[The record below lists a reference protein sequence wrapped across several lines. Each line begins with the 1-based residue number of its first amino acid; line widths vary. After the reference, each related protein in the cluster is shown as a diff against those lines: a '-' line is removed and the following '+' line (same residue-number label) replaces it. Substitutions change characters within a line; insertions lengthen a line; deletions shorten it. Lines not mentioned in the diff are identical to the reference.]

1 MKKLAIAANALL
13 AVLAISSLASCS
25 SNSNTNDSVEA
36 SAVKGNDSV
45 AAVAPQINI
54 RFINEDTIS
63 ANYNLAKDFK
73 EQAIREYSKLENA
86 RQARANEIQKFGAQI
101 EQKMKS
107 NGYLSEASY
116 NADMAKINKMQEDAQ
131 NYLANMQRNT
141 EQQLAA
147 QQQQLTDSI
156 NAFIKEYNATKHYD
170 AILYRAAGVYF
181 NPALD
186 ITNEVLEGLNA
197 SYNKVKK

>member
-1 MKKLAIAANALL
+1 MKKLAIAANALI

-25 SNSNTNDSVEA
+25 SNATDPSGEVLTKTA
-36 SAVKGNDSV
+36 DSV
-45 AAVAPQINI
+45 AAVMPQINI

-86 RQARANEIQKFGAQI
+86 RQAKANEIQKFGAQI

-156 NAFIKEYNATKHYD
+156 NAFIQEYNATKQYD

-186 ITNEVLEGLNA
+186 ITNEVLQGLNA
-197 SYNKVKK
+197 RYNKVKK

>member
-1 MKKLAIAANALL
+1 MKKSAIAANALI

-25 SNSNTNDSVEA
+25 SNSTEAPGESVPAGKDSVT
-36 SAVKGNDSV
+36 AVTP
-45 AAVAPQINI
+45 AINI
-54 RFINEDTIS
+54 RYINEDTIS

-116 NADMAKINKMQEDAQ
+116 NADMAKFNKMQEDAQ

-156 NAFIKEYNATKHYD
+156 NAFIKDYNATKHYD

-186 ITNEVLEGLNA
+186 ITDEVLNGLNA
-197 SYNKVKK
+197 RYNKVKK

>member
-1 MKKLAIAANALL
+1 MKKSAIAANALI

-25 SNSNTNDSVEA
+25 SNSSDA
-36 SAVKGNDSV
+36 AGQPAAKGNDSV
-45 AAVAPQINI
+45 TAVAPAINI

-181 NPALD
+181 DPALD
-186 ITNEVLEGLNA
+186 ITDEVLQGLNA
-197 SYNKVKK
+197 RYNKVKK

>member
-1 MKKLAIAANALL
+1 MKKSAIAANALF

-25 SNSNTNDSVEA
+25 SNGSDTTETVA
-36 SAVKGNDSV
+36 PKGNDSV
-45 AAVAPQINI
+45 VAVTTQINI

-86 RQARANEIQKFGAQI
+86 RQARANEIQKFGSQI

-116 NADMAKINKMQEDAQ
+116 NADMAKFNKMQEDAQ
-131 NYLANMQRNT
+131 NYLANMQRNS

-156 NAFIKEYNATKHYD
+156 NAFIKEYNATKKYD

-181 NPALD
+181 DPSLD
-186 ITNEVLEGLNA
+186 ITDEVLKGLNA
-197 SYNKVKK
+197 RYNKVKK

>member
-25 SNSNTNDSVEA
+25 SNSENTDPAATATEKS
-36 SAVKGNDSV
+36 NDSV
-45 AAVAPQINI
+45 AAVVPQINI

-181 NPALD
+181 NPVLD
-186 ITNEVLEGLNA
+186 ITDEVLQGLNA
-197 SYNKVKK
+197 RYNKVKK

>member
-25 SNSNTNDSVEA
+25 SKSENTDPAAAATE
-36 SAVKGNDSV
+36 KTNDSV

-186 ITNEVLEGLNA
+186 ITNEVLQGLNA
-197 SYNKVKK
+197 RYNKVKK

>member
-1 MKKLAIAANALL
+1 MKKSAIAANALI

-25 SNSNTNDSVEA
+25 SNSTEAPGESAPAGKDSVT
-36 SAVKGNDSV
+36 AVTP
-45 AAVAPQINI
+45 AINI
-54 RFINEDTIS
+54 RYINEDTIS

-116 NADMAKINKMQEDAQ
+116 NADMAKFNKMQEDAQ

-141 EQQLAA
+141 EQQL
-147 QQQQLTDSI
+147 TDSI
-156 NAFIKEYNATKHYD
+156 NAFIKYYNATKHYD

-186 ITNEVLEGLNA
+186 ITDEVLSGLNA
-197 SYNKVKK
+197 RYNKVKK

>member
-131 NYLANMQRNT
+131 NYLP
-141 EQQLAA
+141 
-147 QQQQLTDSI
+147 I
-156 NAFIKEYNATKHYD
+156 CNATPNSSLQHSSSSLQTPLMLSSKNIMPPNIMMQFCTVLPVCISIPLL
-170 AILYRAAGVYF
+170 IL
-181 NPALD
+181 PMKCLKD
-186 ITNEVLEGLNA
+186 
-197 SYNKVKK
+197 

>member
-1 MKKLAIAANALL
+1 MKKSAIAANALF

-25 SNSNTNDSVEA
+25 SNGSDTTETVA
-36 SAVKGNDSV
+36 PKGNDSV
-45 AAVAPQINI
+45 AAVTTQINI

-86 RQARANEIQKFGAQI
+86 RQARANEIQKFGSQI

-116 NADMAKINKMQEDAQ
+116 NADMAKFNKMQEDAQ
-131 NYLANMQRNT
+131 NYLANMQRNS

-156 NAFIKEYNATKHYD
+156 NAFIKEYNATKKYD

-181 NPALD
+181 DPSLD
-186 ITNEVLEGLNA
+186 ITDEVLKGLNA
-197 SYNKVKK
+197 RYNKVKK

>member
-25 SNSNTNDSVEA
+25 SNSENTDPAATATEKS
-36 SAVKGNDSV
+36 NDSV
-45 AAVAPQINI
+45 AAVVPQINI

-86 RQARANEIQKFGAQI
+86 RQARANEIQKFGVQI

-186 ITNEVLEGLNA
+186 ITDEVLQGLNA
-197 SYNKVKK
+197 RYNKVKK

>member
-1 MKKLAIAANALL
+1 MKKSAIAAKSLL
-13 AVLAISSLASCS
+13 AVLAFSAVACS
-25 SNSNTNDSVEA
+25 STNESSEA
-36 SAVKGNDSV
+36 APVAKTTDSV
-45 AAVAPQINI
+45 AAPNVNI
-54 RFINEDTIS
+54 RYIDEDSIS

-86 RQARANEIQKFGAQI
+86 RQARANEIQKFGSQV
-101 EQKMKS
+101 EQKMRS

-116 NADMAKINKMQEDAQ
+116 NADMAKLQKMQEDAQ

-147 QQQQLTDSI
+147 QQAQLTDSI
-156 NAFIKEYNATKHYD
+156 NAFIKDYNAKKHYD
-170 AILYRAAGVYF
+170 AILYKAAGVYF

-186 ITNEVLEGLNA
+186 ITDEVLEGLNA
-197 SYNKVKK
+197 RYNKVKK

>member
-45 AAVAPQINI
+45 AAVASQINI

-197 SYNKVKK
+197 RYNKVKK